1 MKTSRGVG
9 VHYQGDLRQE
19 MIAAAA
25 AALAEAGA
33 EHVSLRDV
41 ARRVGVSHAAPAHHF
56 GDKAGMLTAVA
67 VQGFELF
74 TGYLS
79 AAAHGTGTPLDALP
93 ANGRAYMEFSDLYP
107 GHFEVMFH
115 PALLNTGD
123 PAYQSAGDKAFQL
136 LHDLVAACQQHGWHP
151 DADTT
156 ALTASTW
163 ALFHGLALLRG
174 QGSLTP
180 HLPDTS
186 PEALIDAARALTGL
200 EPAGPPSAPPPSADA
215 VHGSGIREA

>member
-1 MKTSRGVG
+1 MTTARGIG

-33 EHVSLRDV
+33 EHISLRDV

-79 AAAHGTGTPLDALP
+79 AAVNGAGSPLDALP
-93 ANGRAYMEFSDLYP
+93 TNGRAYLEFSDLYP
-107 GHFEVMFH
+107 GHFEIMFR
-115 PALLNTGD
+115 PALLDTSD

-136 LHDLVAACQQHGWHP
+136 LYDLVAACQRHGWHP
-151 DADTT
+151 GADTT
-156 ALTASTW
+156 QLAASTW
-163 ALFHGLALLRG
+163 ALFHGLALLRR

-186 PEALIDAARALTGL
+186 PEALIDAARALAGL
-200 EPAGPPSAPPPSADA
+200 GPAGQPPTRSRNPTS
-215 VHGSGIREA
+215 H